1 MIFLHKNFIKITLKL
16 HKNQSCFNYNHD
28 WHETMVV
35 ERSGTPVA
43 GTLQQSSFWHSIQF
57 HLNEMLW
64 QFLIQMWQ
72 SLNVDTLYLTCYIS
86 NTNHQNMAR
95 IMWYAMNTLRT
106 WGGHL
111 PWPASQTL
119 LLSLPLSSLPTPSP
133 CVAAGQ
139 SPCCSHCS
147 NFHFPKRPCRW
158 SYRLNETSSLTPWR
172 L

>member
-1 MIFLHKNFIKITLKL
+1 MICLHKNVIKITLKL

-95 IMWYAMNTLRT
+95 IMWCAMNTLEDLRWT
-106 WGGHL
+106 PTLTCFSDSAPVSSPLVTPYSL
-111 PWPASQTL
+111 PLRRRGSESL
-119 LLSLPLSSLPTPSP
+119 LLSLQQLSLP
-133 CVAAGQ
+133 
-139 SPCCSHCS
+139 
-147 NFHFPKRPCRW
+147 
-158 SYRLNETSSLTPWR
+158 
-172 L
+172 